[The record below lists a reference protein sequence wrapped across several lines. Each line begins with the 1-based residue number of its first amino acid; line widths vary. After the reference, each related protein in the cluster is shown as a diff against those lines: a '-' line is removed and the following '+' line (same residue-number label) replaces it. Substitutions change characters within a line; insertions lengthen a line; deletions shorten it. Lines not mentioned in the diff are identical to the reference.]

1 VRADVDP
8 EAYLVQCIVM
18 IVGSFVA
25 ADLGAEVFGGRD
37 GARWAERQRNEA
49 RRMAQEA
56 LFSTKI

>member
-1 VRADVDP
+1 
-8 EAYLVQCIVM
+8 M